1 MNSLT
6 TSCGERGCANRER
19 DGGQRQKRERGG
31 APPDTPGPEKAVRP
45 QDRER
50 RHSGQREGGARP
62 EAQRLVAEDDPMAA
76 RVEGD
81 RAEQIV
87 GPVDPLGAP
96 VDERLPSRI
105 KTVGQHQIEQISSTL
120 ARGESVKISSFG
132 TFSVRDNA
140 QRIGRNPKTGEQVPI
155 LPRRV
160 LVFRASH
167 VLKNR
172 MNRSLS
178 GSGD

>member
-1 MNSLT
+1 M
-6 TSCGERGCANRER
+6 
-19 DGGQRQKRERGG
+19 
-31 APPDTPGPEKAVRP
+31 
-45 QDRER
+45 
-50 RHSGQREGGARP
+50 
-62 EAQRLVAEDDPMAA
+62 
-76 RVEGD
+76 
-81 RAEQIV
+81 
-87 GPVDPLGAP
+87 
-96 VDERLPSRI
+96 PS
-105 KTVGQHQIEQISSTL
+105 KTVTRADLTEAVYREVGLSRYESAQLVESVIEQISSTL

-132 TFSVRDNA
+132 TFSVRDKA

>member
-1 MNSLT
+1 M
-6 TSCGERGCANRER
+6 
-19 DGGQRQKRERGG
+19 
-31 APPDTPGPEKAVRP
+31 PG
-45 QDRER
+45 
-50 RHSGQREGGARP
+50 
-62 EAQRLVAEDDPMAA
+62 
-76 RVEGD
+76 
-81 RAEQIV
+81 
-87 GPVDPLGAP
+87 
-96 VDERLPSRI
+96 
-105 KTVGQHQIEQISSTL
+105 KTVTRADLTEAVYREVGLSRKESAQLVESVIEQISSTL

-132 TFSVRDNA
+132 TFSVRDKA